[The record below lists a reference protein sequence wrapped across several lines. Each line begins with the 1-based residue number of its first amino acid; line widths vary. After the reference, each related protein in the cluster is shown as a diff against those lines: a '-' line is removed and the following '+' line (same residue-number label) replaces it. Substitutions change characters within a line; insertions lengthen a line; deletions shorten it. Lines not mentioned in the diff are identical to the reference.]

1 MSDIRLVQATI
12 DLSYEEVLDNNEKF
26 EHEFNQI
33 GVAEENSITQ
43 GIKHVKVRGELD
55 ETNALMLNIM
65 AELYRKMEKIEMLL
79 SKGKLNRLELSSQGL
94 IESIGLEHFKLSSDT
109 LEIGKHYYGRMEIA
123 TFPKREIALYFEAIE
138 PSLAKI
144 ENIHVRD
151 KEAWGYYMTAC
162 ERVMIRQMKGFE

>member
-26 EHEFNQI
+26 EHEFNLI

-43 GIKHVKVRGELD
+43 GIKHAKVRGELD

-65 AELYRKMEKIEMLL
+65 AELYRKMEKIEQIL

-94 IESIGLEHFKLSSDT
+94 IESIGLEHFKLSSES
-109 LEIGKHYYGRMEIA
+109 LEVGKHYYGRMEIA
-123 TFPKREIALYFEAIE
+123 TFPKREIALYFEAVE

-144 ENIHVRD
+144 ETIHVRD

-162 ERVMIRQMKGFE
+162 ERVMIRQMKGLE